1 MLPLLQAVP
10 LHIDA
15 TRNALNDTIS
25 KLTSPQKLTSDS
37 PKQNV
42 VIGKRKWSQ
51 RSLSSSPLA
60 ESPCKKRTD
69 LTGNAV
75 NVTPTVQSSGGKP
88 DVTSSVGPF
97 KLSSSSTLKNH
108 SPLQKSS
115 SPLTHPAN
123 AHTTSTSSLS
133 RRNTFVLPNLSTP
146 RKPLSN
152 LSVQLSRQTGLN
164 LPNTLIPGNSVP
176 RSNTAMSRPS
186 PQTLLDITPTAA
198 AAARS
203 SRNGFA
209 YKQKIVDQMM
219 PPLNQNLISHENRPI
234 DLVKNRII
242 PTAVALDNMKEAP
255 VSCFLY
261 LFFIPLLSIDSPTL
275 SDIFFSYN
283 RGMEGD
289 LFRWLIP
296 KMRMKNKVLLMFLCF
311 FCCFFFSYGNFFC
324 GLRVFIV
331 IIHAI

>member
-1 MLPLLQAVP
+1 MFPKVFSQFNQTHSQALQTQIQAIQILLDKQGTIVSAVLPLLPLLQAVP

-42 VIGKRKWSQ
+42 VIGKRKRSQ

-176 RSNTAMSRPS
+176 RSNTAVSRPS

-255 VSCFLY
+255 VSCFL
-261 LFFIPLLSIDSPTL
+261 FS
-275 SDIFFSYN
+275 FFSSLSC
-283 RGMEGD
+283 R
-289 LFRWLIP
+289 
-296 KMRMKNKVLLMFLCF
+296 
-311 FCCFFFSYGNFFC
+311 FSYS
-324 GLRVFIV
+324 L
-331 IIHAI
+331 